1 MSLFEAINNI
11 ERKAAEE
18 IKAEQGDFIVD
29 GLLHCGKCG
38 TPKQVRVDL
47 FGQIRTPMCLCK
59 CEAERRDMEEEERKR
74 QAFER
79 KIAELRRMGFPDE
92 EMQKWTF
99 ANDDHANEY
108 ISTIARNYVEN
119 FSEMMENGKG
129 LVFFGQVGT
138 GKTFAAASIANAL
151 IDKGHPCLVTNF
163 ARLVNTIFGMYE
175 GKQDYI
181 DSLNRYH
188 LLVIDDLAAERNTEY
203 MNEIVY
209 NIIDSRYRAG
219 LPIIITTNLTATE
232 LKNPADISKKRIYSR
247 LFDMCI
253 LVEVSGEDRR
263 RKHLK
268 QDFAKYKDILG
279 I

>member
-11 ERKAAEE
+11 ERKASEE

-38 TPKQVRVDL
+38 TPKQVRVNL

-59 CEAERRDMEEEERKR
+59 CEAERRDREEEERKR

-79 KIAELRRMGFPDE
+79 KIEELRRMGFPDE

-119 FSEMMENGKG
+119 FAEMKENSKG

>member
-11 ERKAAEE
+11 ERKASEE

-59 CEAERRDMEEEERKR
+59 CEAERRDREEEERKR

-79 KIAELRRMGFPDE
+79 KIAELRRTGLPDE

-151 IDKGHPCLVTNF
+151 IDKCHPCLVTNF

>member
-1 MSLFEAINNI
+1 MSLFEVINNI
-11 ERKAAEE
+11 EHKASEE

-38 TPKQVRVDL
+38 TPKQVRVNL

-59 CEAERRDMEEEERKR
+59 CEAERRDREEEERKR

-92 EMQKWTF
+92 EMQKWTL

-119 FSEMMENGKG
+119 FAEMKENGKG

-151 IDKGHPCLVTNF
+151 IDKGHPCIVTNF